1 MVGFI
6 FGGNT
11 GETAGSLKRKR
22 ETIEALQKQIMG
34 GQPKNVYEGLAAVMK
49 GAAAGIGKR
58 RIDKAEKDGAADFTS
73 NVFNPLTGGSPFVP
87 AAMGANMPKTDN
99 AGNIPAT
106 PSTFASDDIK
116 GGIASTASSLGIDPI
131 DLATAISYE
140 TAGTF
145 DPRKKGPVTQWGQHE
160 GLIQF
165 GEPQAK
171 KYGVNWDDPVGSQ
184 LGADG
189 AVAKYLKD
197 AGVQPGMGMMDIY
210 SAINA
215 GRVGR
220 YNASDANNGGAP
232 GTVADKVNQ
241 QMAGHRAKALAM
253 FADAQPQE
261 VASLDP
267 SAGITPMPVDRGA
280 MLADPSSIAPEDTAR
295 LAAMRGNTG
304 GSIPYSGPGAK
315 IDTPMPVYD
324 TQGLRMPGNQPQTA
338 AGAIEAISPTQQPGS
353 LSDEV
358 SAFQQT
364 PEYASQFPGR
374 APASSQAR
382 MESPFI
388 PAEFRGSQQLMGA
401 TGGMMPALMGGR
413 PATDQQMAQARQ
425 AAQQQPSPQQS
436 GQKQPQAT
444 NALGVDPRLIQAL
457 SSPFIAPEQRA
468 VLQTMVEQQMQEAAA
483 GRERS
488 IKASD
493 PATQLDMDYKRAQIE
508 ALKTKG
514 DKQSLINAG
523 DGRLYDPNSGSWIS
537 APDAAPKDGKFRF
550 DGKSVEAQA
559 LNGLMDS
566 NTITPEQ
573 AQQLG
578 AGKTITG
585 PNGEIMFLTPD
596 GVFSRQG
603 NGVQPQAG
611 PAQGN
616 VLPQTQAQPNQG
628 KQSAMIPLTEPKVTI
643 DEKKAMTFADR
654 MKESGLVI
662 DEHGTAGQGIVD
674 TLASKIPY
682 AGNFMVSD
690 EFQNLDQA
698 RRNFINAQLRR
709 ESGAVISNEEF
720 DNANKQYFPQPGDN
734 KETIEMKRRNR
745 QTVTDGMA
753 RDGGPTYGGDKT
765 VDPLGIR

>member
-1 MVGFI
+1 
-6 FGGNT
+6 
-11 GETAGSLKRKR
+11 
-22 ETIEALQKQIMG
+22 
-34 GQPKNVYEGLAAVMK
+34 MK
-49 GAAAGIGKR
+49 GVGAGIGKR
-58 RIDKAEKDGAADFTS
+58 RLDKVEKDGAADFTS
-73 NVFNPLTGGSPFVP
+73 NVFNPLVGGSPFVP
-87 AAMGANMPKTDN
+87 AAMGNAMPKVDS

-116 GGIASTASSLGIDPI
+116 GGIASTASSLGIDPV

-171 KYGVNWDDPVGSQ
+171 KYGVDWENPVGSQ
-184 LGADG
+184 LGPDG

-220 YNASDANNGGAP
+220 YGASDANNGGAP

-267 SAGITPMPVDRGA
+267 SARMTPMPVDRGA
-280 MLADPSSIAPEDTAR
+280 MLAEPASISPEDAAR
-295 LAAMRGNTG
+295 LAAMRGDTSG
-304 GSIPYSGPGAK
+304 AVPYSGPGAQ
-315 IDTPMPVYD
+315 IDNPMAVYD
-324 TQGLRMPGNQPQTA
+324 TQGLRMPGNGSQPQTA
-338 AGAIEAISPTQQPGS
+338 AAAIEAISPTQQPGS

-358 SAFQQT
+358 AAFQAT
-364 PEYASQFPGR
+364 PDYAAQFPGR
-374 APASSQAR
+374 ESTPTQAR
-382 MESPFI
+382 ADSPFV

-401 TGGMMPALMGGR
+401 TGGIMPALMGGR
-413 PATDQQMAQARQ
+413 PATDEQMAQARQ
-425 AAQQQPSPQQS
+425 AAQQQPSQQS
-436 GQKQPQAT
+436 SVQQKPQGA
-444 NALGVDPRLIQAL
+444 NALGLDPRLIAAL
-457 SSPFIAPEQRA
+457 SNPFVAPEQKA
-468 VLQTMVEQQMQEAAA
+468 ILQAMAEQQMQEAAA
-483 GRERS
+483 VRERS

-493 PATQLDMDYKRAQIE
+493 PSTQLEMDYKRAQIE
-508 ALKTKG
+508 ALKAKG

-523 DGRLYDPNSGSWIS
+523 DGRLYDPNSGAWIS

-603 NGVQPQAG
+603 NGGQPQAG
-611 PAQGN
+611 PTQGN
-616 VLPQTQAQPNQG
+616 TVPQTQAQPNLG

-662 DEHGTAGQGIVD
+662 DEHGAAGQGIVD
-674 TLASKIPY
+674 TLASKIPF
-682 AGNFMVSD
+682 AGNYMVSD

-753 RDGGPTYGGDKT
+753 RDGGPTYGGDNT